1 MIRMTQMLSCA
12 TLCTLAVTL
21 AAAVAPTVAQAQAPS
36 GSYEC
41 WFFSSA
47 RGGLNFTLAGG
58 GRYTDVEGK
67 SGIVSSSGAQ
77 MTFTGGALDG
87 QRAQYKGGNPPTV
100 SILGPRGDEVSSC
113 QLAR

>member
-1 MIRMTQMLSCA
+1 MNQSGSTARFIALI
-12 TLCTLAVTL
+12 TLL
-21 AAAVAPTVAQAQAPS
+21 AASMTSSVAEAQAPN

-47 RGGLNFTLAGG
+47 RAGLNFRLTGD
-58 GRYTDVEGK
+58 GRYTDVEGRP
-67 SGIVSSSGAQ
+67 GTITFSGAI
-77 MTFTGGALDG
+77 MLFSGGALDG
-87 QRAQYKGGNPPTV
+87 QRAQFKGGNPPKV